1 MLSNRI
7 KTFSYSGL
15 AGAILAAIPIYVQA
29 AAPADEASVSQ
40 LRQELAQQSKR
51 LAAQERA
58 LKEQEKQLLVY
69 KHMLEKTMQEQQRR
83 MDEMQAQQSSGTK
96 AHPKATAQVEA
107 KPTAPPPPKAPPQP
121 ARTAQAAP
129 EVVGKAPEP
138 RKESQPPPVAPIT
151 DELSLLTPRGKFVV
165 EPSMQYTFSSAISV
179 DLVGF
184 TIIPAINI
192 GLINIASVDHSTLV
206 TSVAARYGITNRL
219 EVEAVLPYV
228 SRRDT
233 SITRPV
239 GTSSVTESS
248 FNASGNGIGDVK
260 FAARYQL
267 NSGAGD
273 TPYYIGSLAFKTHTG
288 KDPYEVEYD
297 TFYNLQKT
305 LPTGSGFYSL
315 QPGLTIIYPSDPA
328 VFFGGVSYAWNIKRD
343 INRTIGGSVPT
354 FIETVDPGDSLTLN
368 FGMGVSMNERA
379 SFSMGYQ
386 HSIIGKDKLS
396 SSTVSITPDPRAKT
410 YQLGSLLLGYS
421 YSGKNSLNLLL
432 GIGVTKD
439 APDTQLTLRV
449 PFSF

>member
-1 MLSNRI
+1 
-7 KTFSYSGL
+7 
-15 AGAILAAIPIYVQA
+15 
-29 AAPADEASVSQ
+29 
-40 LRQELAQQSKR
+40 
-51 LAAQERA
+51 
-58 LKEQEKQLLVY
+58 
-69 KHMLEKTMQEQQRR
+69 
-83 MDEMQAQQSSGTK
+83 
-96 AHPKATAQVEA
+96 
-107 KPTAPPPPKAPPQP
+107 
-121 ARTAQAAP
+121 
-129 EVVGKAPEP
+129 
-138 RKESQPPPVAPIT
+138 VAPIT

-192 GLINIASVDHSTLV
+192 GLINIARVDHSTLV
-206 TSVAARYGITNRL
+206 TSVAARYGVTNRL
-219 EVEAVLPYV
+219 ELEAVLPYV
-228 SRRDT
+228 VRRDT

-239 GTSSVTESS
+239 GTSSVTEST
-248 FNASGNGIGDVK
+248 FDASGNGIGDVK

-297 TFYNLQKT
+297 PVYNLQKT

-315 QPGLTIIYPSDPA
+315 QPGLTVIYPSDPA
-328 VFFGGVSYAWNIKRD
+328 VFFGGASYAWNIKRD
-343 INRTIGGSVPT
+343 INRTVGSVTPT

-396 SSTVSITPDPRAKT
+396 SSTVSIAPDPRAKT
-410 YQLGSLLLGYS
+410 YQLGTLLLGYS
-421 YSGKNSLNLLL
+421 YSGKTSLNLLL
-432 GIGVTKD
+432 GIGVTND

>member
-58 LKEQEKQLLVY
+58 LKEQEKQLLAY
-69 KHMLEKTMQEQQRR
+69 KQLLEKTMNEQQRR
-83 MDEMQAQQSSGTK
+83 IDKMQAQQSGTVAPQATQRAAAKPPTATK
-96 AHPKATAQVEA
+96 A
-107 KPTAPPPPKAPPQP
+107 APPRV
-121 ARTAQAAP
+121 ARTEQAAP
-129 EVVGKAPEP
+129 AVVGKAPEP

-165 EPSMQYTFSSAISV
+165 EPSMQYTFSSALSV

-184 TIIPAINI
+184 TIIPAITI

-239 GTSSVTESS
+239 ATAPATEES

-297 TFYNLQKT
+297 THFNLPKT

-421 YSGKNSLNLLL
+421 YSGKSSLNLLL

-449 PFSF
+449 PFTF